1 MSLNHGSRIIANPKV
16 QHVSG
21 RKGIGIYQLRI
32 SIEFEIPNWPN
43 EPNTAILR
51 NMRSRMLAGPER
63 GDPQLLGT
71 AEAEA
76 SLTIQPNQ
84 HSQRLGLLFELNL
97 TPQQLFALE
106 EIRNGAGLYF
116 TVHLFGETVGIHGTL
131 PAHDDIHHHVTLSDW
146 ARVLRELEY
155 ADILVVGVT
164 LPQVMQD
171 SKVYQAVTLIRLAN
185 EDLHYGRYDAVV
197 NRCRLALDSL
207 HAAMTEKDI
216 VNAAVDKFKTKRKT
230 MTKLERELLIGEA
243 VRHYTQLAHH
253 VDDDDGNP
261 EWYSRSDALM
271 ILGFAAAAV
280 CSAASRAAAPAV
292 V

>member
-21 RKGIGIYQLRI
+21 RKGIGIYQLRF
-32 SIEFEIPNWPN
+32 SIEFGVPNWP
-43 EPNTAILR
+43 EEQNTAVLR
-51 NMRSRMLAGPER
+51 NVRLRILAGAER
-63 GDPQLLGT
+63 GDLQFLGM

-84 HSQRLGLLFELNL
+84 HSQQPSLLFDLNL
-97 TPQQLFALE
+97 TPQQMFALE
-106 EIRNGAGLYF
+106 EVRNGADLHF
-116 TVHLFGETVGIHGTL
+116 TINLFGETVGIHGTL
-131 PAHDDIHHHVTLSDW
+131 PAHDDIHHRVTLSDW
-146 ARVLRELEY
+146 ARVLRELNY

-171 SKVYQAVTLIRLAN
+171 SKVYPAVTFIRQAN
-185 EDLHYGRYDAVV
+185 EDLHCGRYDAVV

-207 HAAMTEKDI
+207 HAAMAEKDM
-216 VNAAVDKFKTKRKT
+216 VNAAVEKFKTKRKT

-243 VRHYTQLAHH
+243 VRHYTQPAHH

-280 CSAASRAAAPAV
+280 CSAVSRAAAPAV
-292 V
+292 I